1 MDQGRNYGL
10 GEKFWFGG
18 QILGRGQNFRLA
30 QNFKANKKLAN
41 FFKSFEKK
49 LAKSCN
55 KVEKKVF
62 KSLLKSWPKVEK
74 KL

>member
-1 MDQGRNYGL
+1 MCQGKILDQGRNYGL

-18 QILGRGQNFRLA
+18 EILGRGQNLGWA

-41 FFKSFEKK
+41 FLKSFEKK

-55 KVEKKVF
+55 KVEKKFLKVF
-62 KSLLKSWPKVEK
+62 
-74 KL
+74 